1 MNRTPD
7 RTTRSRP
14 GAEPVELAD
23 LRGWLRAAK
32 ANLTFYSLAWRAR
45 GDGRPEYEISECTL
59 RQALDGRL
67 PTLNTTLAFARG
79 AGADQKKAERLW
91 RAADRAVNPPPRRP
105 APHVPGA
112 FTTPAGLA
120 RAMNR
125 VRATATH
132 TSLRALATHTSLR
145 ALADRAGPGLS
156 RSTLHRLLAGDQ
168 MPTAGQLTA
177 FAAACDAGEAATAAL
192 LAGHHRILDGPPQ
205 PFPYRC
211 AEIESAAERRYRDEA
226 PRPWRTEPD
235 ELGWDDQQRHDE
247 EEADYRRRVAEA
259 LLDELEADLPQCP
272 TGRSPAADGRRADLA
287 AIAASPLYDT
297 WIGRP
302 AAADTAGPHQL

>member
-14 GAEPVELAD
+14 GAEPIELAD
-23 LRGWLRAAK
+23 LRGWLRDAK
-32 ANLTFYSLAWRAR
+32 RNLTFYSLARRAR
-45 GDGRPEYEISECTL
+45 GDGRSEYEISECTL

-67 PTLNTTLAFARG
+67 PTLKTTLAFARG

-112 FTTPAGLA
+112 FTTPDGLV

-125 VRATATH
+125 VRATAP
-132 TSLRALATHTSLR
+132 HTSLR
-145 ALADRAGPGLS
+145 ALADRAGTGLS

-168 MPTAGQLTA
+168 MPTTGQLTA
-177 FAAACDAGEAATAAL
+177 FAAACDASAEAAAAL
-192 LAGHHRILDGPPQ
+192 LAGHHRILNGPDR
-205 PFPYRC
+205 PFPHPC
-211 AEIESAAERRYRDEA
+211 AEAEWAAERRYRDEA
-226 PRPWRTEPD
+226 ARPWLAEP
-235 ELGWDDQQRHDE
+235 ELGWDDQQLLDE
-247 EEADYRRRVAEA
+247 EEADFRHRVADAED
-259 LLDELEADLPQCP
+259 LLDGLEADLPQGP
-272 TGRSPAADGRRADLA
+272 SGRSPAADRRRTGLA
-287 AIAASPLYDT
+287 AIAARAQPVYGA

-302 AAADTAGPHQL
+302 PAPDRAGPNQP